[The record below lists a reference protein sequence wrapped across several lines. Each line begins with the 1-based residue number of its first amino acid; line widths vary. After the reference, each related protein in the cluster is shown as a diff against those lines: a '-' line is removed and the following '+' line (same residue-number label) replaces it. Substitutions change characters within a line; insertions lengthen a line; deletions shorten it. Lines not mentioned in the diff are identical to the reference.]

1 MNKSLSK
8 LDFRVACCF
17 NILIGIWHIS
27 LEHWKMLIRWCR
39 NNIYSYKLSAK
50 VSLMLDSP
58 FLVPFL
64 VNWTIS
70 VFVSSRLA
78 QNYLQTA
85 YSLQGKQCFFWSHPQ
100 CFGPLVKS
108 VSYDYAFIESCRRI
122 AAFTKIEPF
131 HRDLNNI
138 YFDIKGYLFRT
149 KAFGGCFWNKWIQ
162 TYVSDT

>member
-85 YSLQGKQCFFWSHPQ
+85 YSLQGKQCFFWSHPR
-100 CFGPLVKS
+100 CFGSLDKFQHIIKIS
-108 VSYDYAFIESCRRI
+108 IKTARVSRLCYTTEKRLIVEAS
-122 AAFTKIEPF
+122 
-131 HRDLNNI
+131 L
-138 YFDIKGYLFRT
+138 
-149 KAFGGCFWNKWIQ
+149 
-162 TYVSDT
+162 